1 MHTKFLSVLIN
12 VREELRTLHD
22 YCLSKKDKKKKTLYF
37 HPHALSNVAC
47 SYSSKFFNVNL
58 AKNLEIFDLGSVC

>member
-12 VREELRTLHD
+12 VREEIRALHD
-22 YCLSKKDKKKKTLYF
+22 YCLSKRDKKKTLYF

-47 SYSSKFFNVNL
+47 SYSSKIFNVNL
-58 AKNLEIFDLGSVC
+58 AQNLEIFDLGSVC